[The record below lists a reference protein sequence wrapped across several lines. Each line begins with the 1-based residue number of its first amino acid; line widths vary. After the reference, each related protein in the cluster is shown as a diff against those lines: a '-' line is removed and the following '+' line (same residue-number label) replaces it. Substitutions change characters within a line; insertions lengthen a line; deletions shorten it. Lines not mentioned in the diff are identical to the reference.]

1 VLAAHLRHLEEMLE
15 QQAAAAKESWLPD
28 NN

>member
-1 VLAAHLRHLEEMLE
+1 VLAAHLEHLEKMLE
-15 QQAAAAKESWLPD
+15 QQAAAAKESSLLD